1 MSRCLSLL
9 LLLAGLPSMAQAH
22 LMTTGLGPFYDG
34 LAHLFVTPEDLLP
47 MIALSLLAGLR
58 GSGFGRTVLFTLPLA
73 CLVGSL
79 ASLLVPPQVA
89 FPLVGAALT
98 ISLGAMVA
106 ADLSL
111 PLAAVAGFAIFLGL
125 FSGGVSGIEMARAQ
139 GLGLSAIGA
148 ATAVFVVVA
157 LIAGNTTALKAHWAR
172 IAVRV
177 AGSWIA
183 ASGLLMLGWALR
195 KG

>member
-1 MSRCLSLL
+1 MRRWLPLI

-34 LAHLFVTPEDLLP
+34 LIHLFVTPEDLLP
-47 MIALSLLAGLR
+47 VIALALFAGLR
-58 GSGFGRTVLFTLPLA
+58 GPGYGRAVLFTLPLA
-73 CLVGSL
+73 YLAGNL
-79 ASLLVPPQVA
+79 ASAMAITTAV
-89 FPLVGAALT
+89 FPVVGAAL
-98 ISLGAMVA
+98 ILALGALVA

-111 PLAAVAGFAIFLGL
+111 PLACLAGVAIFLGL
-125 FSGGVSGIEMARAQ
+125 FSGGVNGSEMARVQ
-139 GLGLSAIGA
+139 GLGLGGFGA
-148 ATAVFVVVA
+148 AAAVFVVVA
-157 LIAGNTTALKAHWAR
+157 IIAGNTTALKAHWAR

>member
-1 MSRCLSLL
+1 
-9 LLLAGLPSMAQAH
+9 
-22 LMTTGLGPFYDG
+22 
-34 LAHLFVTPEDLLP
+34 
-47 MIALSLLAGLR
+47 
-58 GSGFGRTVLFTLPLA
+58 
-73 CLVGSL
+73 
-79 ASLLVPPQVA
+79 
-89 FPLVGAALT
+89 
-98 ISLGAMVA
+98 MVA

-125 FSGGVSGIEMARAQ
+125 FSGGVSGSEMARAQ

-157 LIAGNTTALKAHWAR
+157 LIAGNITALKAHWAR

>member
-1 MSRCLSLL
+1 MRRWPALI
-9 LLLAGLPSMAQAH
+9 LLLAGLPSMAEAH

-34 LAHLFVTPEDLLP
+34 LVHLFVTPEDLLP
-47 MIALSLLAGLR
+47 VIALALFAGLR
-58 GSGFGRTVLFTLPLA
+58 GPGFGRTVLFTLPLA
-73 CLVGSL
+73 YLAGNL
-79 ASLLVPPQVA
+79 ASTMATTQAA
-89 FPLVGAALT
+89 FPVVGAGLA
-98 ISLGAMVA
+98 ISLGGMVA

-111 PLAAVAGFAIFLGL
+111 PLAALAGFAVFLGL
-125 FSGGVSGIEMARAQ
+125 FSGGVSGSEMARAQ
-139 GLGLSAIGA
+139 GLGLGGFGA

-157 LIAGNTTALKAHWAR
+157 IIAGNTTALKAHWTR

>member
-1 MSRCLSLL
+1 MRRWAALI
-9 LLLAGLPSMAQAH
+9 LLLAGLPSAAHAH

-47 MIALSLLAGLR
+47 IIALSLLAGLR
-58 GSGFGRTVLFTLPLA
+58 GPGFGRTVLFTLPLA
-73 CLVGSL
+73 CLAGSL
-79 ASLLVPPQVA
+79 AGLLVTSPVA

-98 ISLGAMVA
+98 IALGAMVA
-106 ADLSL
+106 SDLSL
-111 PLAAVAGFAIFLGL
+111 PLAALAGIAIFLGL
-125 FSGGVSGIEMARAQ
+125 FSGGVSGIEMARTQ

-148 ATAVFVVVA
+148 ASAVFVLVA
-157 LIAGNTTALKAHWAR
+157 IIAGNIAALKAHWAR
-172 IAVRV
+172 IAVRI